1 MTKTNLT
8 TLIDT
13 FGALKAQIAALK
25 IEEDILK
32 VALADL
38 EPGSYEGELFRL
50 SISDSVRESPDKV
63 LGAEIKA
70 VVEDYRNTLSHQY
83 LTAHTVKTNVRT
95 HKACARNGKSLAA

>member
-1 MTKTNLT
+1 MTKTNLS

-32 VALADL
+32 VALVDL
-38 EPGSYEGELFRL
+38 F
-50 SISDSVRESPDKV
+50 SDSVRESPDKV